1 LVARQQKKT
10 KEKAEIERQLAAC
23 KEAADVKKA
32 EAEVL
37 VEKQKELEQEF
48 DLAVPPRHVKREEL
62 SKVFRK
68 KIKRRK
74 KPLKDDEEEDYD
86 SEEFDEED
94 DDDDD
99 DDDSS
104 SSEEE
109 MCPDKVEKAVWE
121 KVLELR
127 ERRLDHEEVNA
138 EFKAG
143 IERLQKENDQL
154 QKKEKQATTEQKSIE
169 NEIELFQNEKQE
181 KFNALDVVV
190 MLRLDQIQCLVNDK
204 LPEDQSECIVFT
216 NKGLKNLEQKIVDIK
231 NEKSSLKE
239 DMKDIRRQSGRLAR
253 EIKIKSAEVADLQ
266 AKCTDVQV
274 LKFGKEIDLE
284 AIEKASVNKE
294 ADELREKLEK
304 SERERATKISQ
315 WDEMIKEAKEEHNQV
330 IQKNT
335 ELLKHMG
342 DLTEAQQKL
351 EVALNASGGVM
362 NVDHDPNVEKK
373 AQERA
378 HMMDL
383 VQMQANEIDALK
395 AEINMLRRKGGHVY
409 TPIQKR
415 VASSAMRTKPGTGQ
429 MPVTAGSSEHGG
441 L

>member
-1 LVARQQKKT
+1 MAT
-10 KEKAEIERQLAAC
+10 
-23 KEAADVKKA
+23 
-32 EAEVL
+32 
-37 VEKQKELEQEF
+37 
-48 DLAVPPRHVKREEL
+48 
-62 SKVFRK
+62 
-68 KIKRRK
+68 
-74 KPLKDDEEEDYD
+74 
-86 SEEFDEED
+86 
-94 DDDDD
+94 
-99 DDDSS
+99 
-104 SSEEE
+104 
-109 MCPDKVEKAVWE
+109 
-121 KVLELR
+121 
-127 ERRLDHEEVNA
+127 

-154 QKKEKQATTEQKSIE
+154 QKKEKQVTTEQKAIE
-169 NEIELFQNEKQE
+169 TDIEAFQNEKQQ
-181 KFNALDVVV
+181 KFNALDVLV
-190 MLRLDQIQCLVNDK
+190 MLRLDQIQCLVNDM

-216 NKGLKNLEQKIVDIK
+216 NRGLKNLEQKITDIK
-231 NEKSSLKE
+231 Q
-239 DMKDIRRQSGRLAR
+239 DMRDQRKQQGDVKKQSGRLAR
-253 EIKIKSAEVADLQ
+253 EIKIKAAEVADLQ

-294 ADELREKLEK
+294 ADELKDKLEK
-304 SERERATKISQ
+304 HERERAQKIVQ
-315 WDEMIKEAKEEHNQV
+315 WDEMIKEAKAEQQEV

-373 AQERA
+373 AAERA

-415 VASSAMRTKPGTGQ
+415 VASSSMRTKPGTGQ
-429 MPVTAGSSEHGG
+429 VPVTAGSSVGQGG

>member
-1 LVARQQKKT
+1 
-10 KEKAEIERQLAAC
+10 
-23 KEAADVKKA
+23 
-32 EAEVL
+32 
-37 VEKQKELEQEF
+37 
-48 DLAVPPRHVKREEL
+48 
-62 SKVFRK
+62 
-68 KIKRRK
+68 
-74 KPLKDDEEEDYD
+74 
-86 SEEFDEED
+86 
-94 DDDDD
+94 
-99 DDDSS
+99 
-104 SSEEE
+104 
-109 MCPDKVEKAVWE
+109 
-121 KVLELR
+121 LELR
-127 ERRLDHEEVNA
+127 ERRLDHDEVSA

-154 QKKEKQATTEQKSIE
+154 QKKEKQATAEQQAIE
-169 NEIELFQNEKQE
+169 DDIEQFQNEKQD

-190 MLRLDQIQCLVNDK
+190 LLRLDQIQCLVNDQ

-216 NKGLKNLEQKIVDIK
+216 NKGLKSLDQKIADIK
-231 NEKSSLKE
+231 RDKAELRKE
-239 DMKDIRRQSGRLAR
+239 QQEIRKQSGRLAR
-253 EIKIKSAEVADLQ
+253 EIKVKSAEVADLH

-304 SERERATKISQ
+304 HERERAQKVLQ
-315 WDEMIKEAKEEHNQV
+315 WDEMIKEAKEEQQTV
-330 IQKNT
+330 IRKNT

-373 AQERA
+373 ASERA

-415 VASSAMRTKPGTGQ
+415 VASSSMRTKPGTGQ
-429 MPVTAGSSEHGG
+429 MPVTAGSSVAGG